1 MSKDAWLDWYQDKR
15 VEEGV
20 VDFAKMLKEAAAN
33 RILDFGC
40 GTGRNTVY
48 LVRVGF
54 EVYGFDWSEAA
65 VAATRQE
72 LSREKLD
79 ANLQVWDMN
88 QTPLP
93 YDRSFFHGILAMRVL
108 HHTYVDRIKRI
119 ASEIERITKT
129 GGLLYVEVPTYE
141 KAMRQKRE
149 GSKSKEPEPGTFV
162 PLEGDE
168 AGIPHHHFRKDELV
182 SLFPGFTP
190 KTLDEKSE
198 HHRLTAIRS

>member
-65 VAATRQE
+65 VAATKQE

-79 ANLQVWDMN
+79 ANLQVLGHEPDSASLRSII
-88 QTPLP
+88 LP
-93 YDRSFFHGILAMRVL
+93 WNPR
-108 HHTYVDRIKRI
+108 
-119 ASEIERITKT
+119 
-129 GGLLYVEVPTYE
+129 
-141 KAMRQKRE
+141 
-149 GSKSKEPEPGTFV
+149 
-162 PLEGDE
+162 DE
-168 AGIPHHHFRKDELV
+168 SSSPHVR
-182 SLFPGFTP
+182 G
-190 KTLDEKSE
+190 
-198 HHRLTAIRS
+198 